1 MIILNHR
8 NFYTKDFVNELINYG
23 CQHHPELKLSNSN
36 NFIIKNREN
45 SKLLNNLFD
54 LYIKENKCFII

>member
-8 NFYTKDFVNELINYG
+8 NFYTKDFVNELINYR
-23 CQHHPELKLSNSN
+23 CHHHPELKLSKSN
-36 NFIIKNREN
+36 NFIIRNREN